1 MNKIFDIEDG
11 KVVITPD
18 VLNIPWLRC
27 IVDKYEYHMAAL
39 NYVHYMTDPISS
51 YFNLGEEERSDKLLQ
66 DFPGDYKITDKEIGE
81 AIFNL
86 LDLRVNKDPIIRL
99 KNAAQILL
107 HKISIHCE
115 TVILTDGRDG
125 NMSDALKVL
134 EKADKYAANFQ
145 GLSNKAEDKL
155 KKGRGGVELAYDI

>member
-1 MNKIFDIEDG
+1 MNKIFDIEEG
-11 KVVITPD
+11 KVVISPD

-51 YFNLGEEERSDKLLQ
+51 YFNLGELERSDKLLK
-66 DFPGDYKITDKEIGE
+66 DFPGDYKKTDLEICN
-81 AIFNL
+81 AVSNL
-86 LDLRVNKDPIIRL
+86 LDLRVNNDPIIRL

-107 HKISIHCE
+107 NKISIHCE
-115 TVILTDGRDG
+115 SVILSDGREG
-125 NMSDALKVL
+125 NMGDALKVL
-134 EKADKYAANFQ
+134 EKADKYATNFM
-145 GLSNKAEDKL
+145 GLSKKAEETL